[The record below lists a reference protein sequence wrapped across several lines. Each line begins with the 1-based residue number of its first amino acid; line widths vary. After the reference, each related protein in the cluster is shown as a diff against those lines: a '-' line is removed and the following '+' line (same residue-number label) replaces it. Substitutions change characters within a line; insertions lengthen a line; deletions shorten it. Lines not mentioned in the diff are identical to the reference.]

1 MRFQLDSTSLPR
13 IADGHV
19 HIDVRG
25 GYDPDTIVTR
35 AGRPL
40 RLTFT
45 RHDTWPCADRVVFPD
60 FGISV
65 MLPPFED
72 VVVDLPAGEPGEHDF
87 TCQMQMLHGRIV
99 VDPEP
104 VAR

>member
-1 MRFQLDSTSLPR
+1 MRFQLDSTSMPR

-19 HIDVRG
+19 HVDVRG

-45 RHDTWPCADRVVFPD
+45 RHDTWPCADQVVFPD
-60 FGISV
+60 FGV
-65 MLPPFED
+65 TA
-72 VVVDLPAGEPGEHDF
+72 DLPAHEAVIVDLLPEEPGEYEF
-87 TCQMQMLHGRIV
+87 TCGMGMLKGRLIV
-99 VDPEP
+99 E
-104 VAR
+104 AA